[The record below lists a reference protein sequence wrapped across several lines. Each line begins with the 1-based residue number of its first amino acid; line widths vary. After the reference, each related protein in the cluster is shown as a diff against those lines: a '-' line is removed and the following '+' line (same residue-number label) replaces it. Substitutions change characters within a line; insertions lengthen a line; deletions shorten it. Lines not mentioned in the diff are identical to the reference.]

1 MTQLPHAVYD
11 DFAKKFPT
19 SLERYEEAKQVFPAG
34 VTHDGRFLQPA
45 PIYATH
51 AKGATKWDV
60 DGNEIID
67 YWMGHGALLLGHN
80 PPEVVDAV
88 AQQLQRGTHY
98 GASHEL
104 EIKWGQ
110 WVQKLIPSAEKVRF
124 VASGTEATMM
134 AIRLARGFTGRKKL
148 VRFTGHFHGW
158 HDTVML
164 GVSPPYDVPNS
175 VGIPEETLSTVV
187 CLPPNDMEA
196 VEQMLRDDEEIA
208 AVILEPAGGSNATIP
223 TRPGFLQALRDL
235 CTQHGVI
242 LIFDEVI
249 SGFRYAAGGAQE
261 HFGVTPDMTSLAKIL
276 AGGLPGGAVAGRADI
291 MAQLDFTDDAYT
303 NRHQRMSHPGTF
315 NGNPLSAAAGIAA
328 LGIASTG
335 EPQRQ
340 AGVMT
345 LKLIEGMNDI
355 LKRAEI
361 PGCVYG
367 DIGSF
372 HLLVGQTDFRP
383 EYAEDILAYATP
395 ERLSAGMGR
404 LKKLVRLSMLL
415 EGSDVPGSSGRLSSV
430 HTETTVDKTLAGF
443 EAALD
448 RLTRWEVL

>member
-1 MTQLPHAVYD
+1 MTKLPQAVHD
-11 DFAKKFPT
+11 DFSAKFPN
-19 SLERYEEAKQVFPAG
+19 SLAAYETAKTVFPAG

-51 AKGATKWDV
+51 AQGATKWDV

-80 PPEVVDAV
+80 PPEVVTAV

-148 VRFTGHFHGW
+148 LRFAGHFHGW

-164 GVSPPYDVPNS
+164 GVSAPYDVPNS

-187 CLPPNDMEA
+187 CVPPNDIEA
-196 VEQMLRDDEEIA
+196 VAEVLQTDKEIA
-208 AVILEPAGGSNATIP
+208 AIILEPAGGSNATIP
-223 TRPGFLQALRDL
+223 TRPGFLQELRDL
-235 CTQHGVI
+235 CTQYGVI

-249 SGFRYAAGGAQE
+249 SGFRYAAGGAQAY
-261 HFGVTPDMTSLAKIL
+261 FGVTPDMTSLAKIL
-276 AGGLPGGAVAGRADI
+276 AGGLPGGAVAGRANI
-291 MAQLDFTDDAYT
+291 MAQLDFSDDVHA
-303 NRHQRMSHPGTF
+303 NRFQRMSHPGTF

-328 LGIASTG
+328 LEIAATG
-335 EPQRQ
+335 EPQKQ
-340 AGVMT
+340 AAAMT
-345 LKLIEGMNDI
+345 LKLIDGMNDI
-355 LKRAEI
+355 LRREEV

-383 EYAEDILAYATP
+383 EYAADILNYATP
-395 ERLSAGMGR
+395 ERLSAGMGP
-404 LKKLVRLSMLL
+404 LKKYVRLAMLL
-415 EGSDVPGSSGRLSSV
+415 EGVDVPGSSGRLSST
-430 HTETTVDKTLAGF
+430 HTETTVDRTLAGF
-443 EAALD
+443 EASLD